1 MFSDDKG
8 ILKAGKILQIYKAQS
23 TNTLK
28 MVETLFHKNCYV
40 TRSHKN
46 DD

>member
-1 MFSDDKG
+1 MFSDKG

-28 MVETLFHKNCYV
+28 MVETLFIRKHVKIV
-40 TRSHKN
+40 M
-46 DD
+46 

>member
-1 MFSDDKG
+1 MSAGYSMFSDKG

-28 MVETLFHKNCYV
+28 MVETLFHKK
-40 TRSHKN
+40 TMKIIM
-46 DD
+46 